1 MPTAPDA
8 HSLLQRVLVLER
20 QQGFQDRAAVGGIS
34 AFARLQI
41 ERSGTPGAE
50 GLTAAA
56 DSLQGYEEADRAAR
70 EAAVAAALH
79 ILLRRGHL
87 SAAAS
92 ELPNP
97 EPNKVST
104 GHGPV
109 RGESEN
115 LARTLPEPS
124 RPGPRTPRPKL
135 TIVHSSQDLDTPIA
149 SLKGMR
155 KATADALNRVNVQV
169 VRDLIYYF
177 PRAHYDYTDTRS
189 ISRLRVGT
197 KTTLVGTIRDVR
209 NNYTRGKLA
218 ITTATIEDDT
228 GVVAVRWFNQPYLTQ
243 QLPVGARIAIAGEPD
258 VNNGRVTFVPR
269 DYELIKDL
277 ELTHAARLV
286 PVYPLTKGLYQRSLR
301 QLIHRVVDEYAS
313 VLDDFLPARL
323 RVQHGLAPLQAS
335 VGHFHFPTDLEQKAK
350 AQRRLAFDELL
361 LIQLGLLIRKARWR
375 RPGTDVALARDPLAF
390 ERFQAA
396 LPFSLTGAQLRV
408 IEEVSADMSSP
419 LPMSRLLQ
427 GDVGSGKTVVAAAA
441 LLQSVQSGKQGALM
455 APTEIL
461 AEQHFNTVRGLLEPF
476 GIQCEFLVGSMTKAV
491 KRQARTRIAEGT
503 AQVVI
508 GTHALIQDEVELSNL
523 GLAITDEQHRF
534 GVEQRTTLRQKG
546 LHPHTLAMT
555 ATPIPRTLAM
565 TIYGDLDVS
574 SLDEMPPGRL
584 PVVTTWSRTP
594 AEAYGVV
601 RDEVREGRQAFII
614 CPVIEESADTDM
626 RSVVAEH
633 KELQSL
639 TFSDLQVGLLHGRMK
654 ASQKDETLAAFRRGE
669 IDILVAT
676 SVVEVGIDVPNAT
689 VMVIRDAHR
698 FGLAQLHQF
707 RGRVGRGGDQ
717 AFCVLLSSAE
727 GDEAVERLSA
737 LTATEDGFALAEE
750 DLRLRGPGEFWG
762 TRQSGLP
769 ALRVAQLG
777 DVKTIELARGV
788 AREILTADPELK
800 SPEHALIQEG
810 VTRFWADAADLS

>member
-1 MPTAPDA
+1 MPSAPDA
-8 HSLLQRVLVLER
+8 HTLLQRVLLLER

-41 ERSGTPGAE
+41 ERGGAAGGE
-50 GLTAAA
+50 GLLAVA
-56 DSLQGYEEADRAAR
+56 DSLRGYEQSDRNAR
-70 EAAVAAALH
+70 ESAVAAALQ
-79 ILLRRGHL
+79 LLLSRGHVPS
-87 SAAAS
+87 SAARS
-92 ELPNP
+92 ELVPP
-97 EPNKVST
+97 LER
-104 GHGPV
+104 PV
-109 RGESEN
+109 AVAESPID
-115 LARTLPEPS
+115 RDRRQQPPPEPS
-124 RPGPRTPRPKL
+124 PPLPRPARPKL
-135 TIVHSSQDLDTPIA
+135 SIVHSPQDLDTPIS

-155 KATADALNRVNVQV
+155 KPMSDALDRLGVHS
-169 VRDLIYYF
+169 VRDVLYYF

-197 KTTLVGTIRDVR
+197 RTTLVGTIRDVR
-209 NNYTRGKLA
+209 NNFTRGRVV

-228 GVVAVRWFNQPYLTQ
+228 GVVAVRWFNQPYLTR
-243 QLPVGARIAIAGEPD
+243 QLPVGARIAITGEPD
-258 VNNGRVTFVPR
+258 VNNGRITFVPR

-301 QLIHRVVDEYAS
+301 QFVYRVVEEYGD
-313 VLDDFLPARL
+313 VLEDFLPDTVRL
-323 RVQHGLAPLQAS
+323 GHTLPALHDS
-335 VGHFHFPTDLEQKAK
+335 VAEYHFPTDLEQKER

-361 LIQLGLLIRKARWR
+361 LIQLGLLMRKAQWQQ
-375 RPGTDVALARDPLAF
+375 PEEASALPADPETF
-390 ERFQAA
+390 ERFKAA
-396 LPFSLTGAQLRV
+396 LPFALTDAQSRV
-408 IEEVSADMSSP
+408 IAEISADLSSP
-419 LPMSRLLQ
+419 APMSRLLQ

-441 LLQSVQSGKQGALM
+441 LLQTVRAGKQGVLM

-461 AEQHFNTVRGLLEPF
+461 AEQHFHTLHFLLDPFDVR
-476 GIQCEFLVGSMTKAV
+476 CELLVGSMTKAQ
-491 KRQARTRIAEGT
+491 KRQTRALVAGGT
-503 AQVVI
+503 AQVVV
-508 GTHALIQDEVELSNL
+508 GTHALIQDEVELPSL

-574 SLDEMPPGRL
+574 SLDQMPPGRL
-584 PVVTTWSRTP
+584 PVITTWSRTA

-601 RDEVREGRQAFII
+601 RDEVRKGRQAFII
-614 CPVIEESADTDM
+614 CPVIEESADSDM
-626 RSVVAEH
+626 RSVIAEH

-639 TFSDLQVGLLHGRMK
+639 TFSDLNVGLLHGRMK
-654 ASQKDETLAAFRRGE
+654 ASQKDETLAAFRRG
-669 IDILVAT
+669 DFHVLVAT

-727 GDEAVERLSA
+727 GDEAVERLHA
-737 LTATEDGFALAEE
+737 LTATEDGFELAEE

-769 ALRVAQLG
+769 TLRVAQLG
-777 DVKTIELARGV
+777 DVATIELARSAAV
-788 AREILTADPELK
+788 QILREDPGLD
-800 SPEHALIQEG
+800 SPEHNLIRDA
-810 VTRFWADAADLS
+810 VTRFWANSADLS

>member
-1 MPTAPDA
+1 MPSAPDA
-8 HSLLQRVLVLER
+8 PALLQRVLVLER
-20 QQGFQDRAAVGGIS
+20 QQGFQNRAAVGGIS

-41 ERSGTPGAE
+41 ERNGATGAE
-50 GLTAAA
+50 GLAEAVEC
-56 DSLQGYEEADRAAR
+56 LRGYEAADRAAR
-70 EAAVAAALH
+70 ETAVAAALH
-79 ILLRRGHL
+79 ILLRRGHVAT
-87 SAAAS
+87 SAPESALPRSIERATALTDITTTVVAPSDTPVEPAA
-92 ELPNP
+92 PI
-97 EPNKVST
+97 
-104 GHGPV
+104 
-109 RGESEN
+109 
-115 LARTLPEPS
+115 A
-124 RPGPRTPRPKL
+124 PRARPKL
-135 TIVHSSQDLDTPIA
+135 AIVHSPHELDMPVESI
-149 SLKGMR
+149 KGMR
-155 KATADALNRVNVQV
+155 KTTADALNKVGVNV
-169 VRDLIYYF
+169 VRDLLYYF

-209 NNYTRGKLA
+209 NNYTRGKIA

-243 QLPVGARIAIAGEPD
+243 QLAVGARIAITGEPD
-258 VNNGRVTFVPR
+258 VHNGRVSFVPR

-301 QLIHRVVDEYAS
+301 QLIHRVVEEYS
-313 VLDDFLPARL
+313 SLLDDFLPERL
-323 RVQHGLAPLQAS
+323 RVQHRLAALQDS
-335 VGHFHFPTDLEQKAK
+335 VGRFHFPIDLDQKAE

-361 LIQLGLLIRKARWR
+361 LIQLGLLRRKAHWR
-375 RPGTDVALARDPLAF
+375 QPDTNMALHSDPTLF
-390 ERFQAA
+390 ERFKSI
-396 LPFSLTGAQLRV
+396 LPFSLTGAQSRV
-408 IEEVSADMSSP
+408 IAEVSSDMSSP

-427 GDVGSGKTVVAAAA
+427 GDVGSGKTVVAAVA
-441 LLQSVQSGKQGALM
+441 LLQAVQAGKQGVLM

-461 AEQHFNTVRGLLEPF
+461 SEQHFNTLRTLLEPF
-476 GIQCEFLVGSMTKAV
+476 GIQCELLIGSMTKSV
-491 KRQARTRIAEGT
+491 KRQVRARIANGE
-503 AQVVI
+503 AQVVV
-508 GTHALIQDEVELSNL
+508 GTHALIQDEVELPNL

-534 GVEQRTTLRQKG
+534 GVEQRTTLREKG

-584 PVVTTWSRTP
+584 PVITTWSRTA

-601 RDEVREGRQAFII
+601 RDEIRKGRQAFII
-614 CPVIEESADTDM
+614 CPVIEESAEGDM
-626 RSVVAEH
+626 RSVLAEH

-639 TFSDLQVGLLHGRMK
+639 TFSDRKVGLLHGRMK
-654 ASQKDETLAAFRRGE
+654 AIQKDETLSAFRRGE
-669 IDILVAT
+669 YDILVAT
-676 SVVEVGIDVPNAT
+676 SVVEVGIDIPNAT

-727 GDEAVERLSA
+727 GDEAVERLHA
-737 LTATEDGFALAEE
+737 LTATEDGFELAEE

-777 DVKTIELARGV
+777 DVATIELARGV
-788 AREILTADPELK
+788 AKEILSQDPQLDA
-800 SPEHALIQEG
+800 PEHALIREG